1 MIVAVI
7 KWAFL
12 AVAGIVVTII
22 AVILAPVL
30 ALFRQA
36 DDRLPAWLSW
46 FQQPDT
52 PCCGDVAFHANQ
64 MSWTSSKYLWTVF
77 WQWRNPAYGFD
88 ASVLGAQVLDGFVYS
103 SCGDELVGNSPLHNG
118 WVFRK
123 MVIGNV
129 TYWQF
134 YFVHG
139 WTDTKCLRVN
149 LGWKLW
155 GNLQPGQA
163 RSLVI
168 SANPWIACEVAR

>member
-1 MIVAVI
+1 MIASVI

-12 AVAGIVVTII
+12 AVSGIMVTII
-22 AVILAPVL
+22 AVILAPVI

-36 DDRLPAWLSW
+36 DDRLPSWLSW

-52 PCCGDVAFHANQ
+52 PCCGDTAFQLNQ
-64 MSWTSSKYLWTVF
+64 MAWTSSKYLWTVF
-77 WQWRNPAYGFD
+77 WQWRNPATD
-88 ASVLGAQVLDGFVYS
+88 LMPPCWVRRCWMA
-103 SCGDELVGNSPLHNG
+103 SCGDELVGNVPLHNG
-118 WVFRK
+118 WVFRL
-123 MVIGNV
+123 VESAGA

-155 GNLQPGQA
+155 GDLQSGQA
-163 RSLVI
+163 RSLVF
-168 SANPWIACEVAR
+168 SPNPWIACAK

>member
-1 MIVAVI
+1 MIAAVI

-12 AVAGIVVTII
+12 AVAGIVITIL
-22 AVILAPVL
+22 AMILAPAL

-52 PCCGDVAFHANQ
+52 PCCGDAAFHANQ
-64 MSWTSSKYLWTVF
+64 MSWTQSKYLWTVF
-77 WQWRNPAYGFD
+77 WMWRNPAYGFD
-88 ASVLGAQVLDGFVYS
+88 SAVLGARISWIWGYYS
-103 SCGDELVGNSPLHNG
+103 WGDELVGNSPLHNG

-123 MVIGNV
+123 LVTGGH

-155 GNLQPGQA
+155 GDLQVGQV
-163 RSLVI
+163 RSLVF
-168 SANPWIACEVAR
+168 SPNPWIACSI

>member
-1 MIVAVI
+1 MIAAVI

-12 AVAGIVVTII
+12 AVSGIVITII

-52 PCCGDVAFHANQ
+52 PCCGDAAFHANQ
-64 MSWTSSKYLWTVF
+64 MAWTQRKYLWTVF
-77 WQWRNPAYGFD
+77 WLWRNPAYGFD
-88 ASVLGAQVLDGFVYS
+88 AAVLGVTIQDGFVYRS
-103 SCGDELVGNSPLHNG
+103 WGDELVGNSPLHNG
-118 WVFRK
+118 WVFRL
-123 MVIGNV
+123 VESAGA

-139 WTDTKCLRVN
+139 WTDVKCLRLN

-155 GNLQPGQA
+155 GDLQPRQT
-163 RSLVI
+163 RSLVC
-168 SANPWIACEVAR
+168 SPNPWIACSI

>member
-1 MIVAVI
+1 MLKWTALATSGLLVTTVAV
-7 KWAFL
+7 
-12 AVAGIVVTII
+12 V
-22 AVILAPVL
+22 LAPII

-36 DDRLPAWLSW
+36 DDRLPGWLSW

-52 PCCGDVAFHANQ
+52 PCCGDAAFHTNQ
-64 MSWTSSKYLWTVF
+64 IAWTTNKYLWTVF

-88 ASVLGAQVLDGFVYS
+88 ATVLGVKIPNNFTYT
-103 SCGDELVGNSPLHNG
+103 SCGDELVSNSPLHNG
-118 WVFRK
+118 YVFRK
-123 MVIGNV
+123 ILVDNK

-139 WTDTKCLRVN
+139 WTTTKCLRVN

-155 GNLQPGQA
+155 GDLPPGHT

-168 SANPWIACEVAR
+168 SANPCIACTN